1 MTAFTPCATIRK
13 NLLKVINV
21 SPRSKL
27 ISSMFLFGT
36 IGIFVHYLPL
46 PSAFIAM
53 VRGFTGAIFLLLFM
67 ALKRQKPD
75 RIAIKN
81 NLPVLLL
88 SGTAL
93 GINWI
98 LLFEAYNYTTV
109 ATATL
114 CYYFAPII
122 VILVSPL
129 LLREKLTAKKLVCVL
144 IALVGMVFVSGVLEA
159 KSGGSDFVGVLFGLG
174 AACFYASVMILNK
187 KLHDIE
193 AYDRTVMQLGTA
205 GVVILPY
212 VLLTQHV
219 AASDFTLT
227 VVVLLAVVGIVH
239 TGLTYALYFAGMKDL
254 PAQTVAIFS
263 YLDPIVAILLS
274 ALFLKEPLGVYGI
287 VGAVLVLGATF
298 ISELPDRKK

>member
-1 MTAFTPCATIRK
+1 M
-13 NLLKVINV
+13 N
-21 SPRSKL
+21 PRSKL

-53 VRGFTGAIFLLLFM
+53 VRGFVGAAFLLLLM
-67 ALKRQKPD
+67 AAKKQKPD
-75 RIAIKN
+75 RVAIKK

-98 LLFEAYNYTTV
+98 LLFEAYNNTSI

-129 LLREKLTAKKLVCVL
+129 LLKEKLTAKKLICVL
-144 IALVGMVFVSGVLEA
+144 VALVGMVFVSGVLNAEFSA
-159 KSGGSDFVGVLFGLG
+159 GKDFVGVLFGLG
-174 AACFYASVMILNK
+174 AACFYASVMILNN

-193 AYDRTVMQLGTA
+193 AYDRTVMQLGVA
-205 GVVILPY
+205 GIVLLPY

-219 AASDFTLT
+219 AAADFT
-227 VVVLLAVVGIVH
+227 VSVIILLAVVGIVH
-239 TGLTYALYFAGMKDL
+239 TGFTYALYFASMKDL

-263 YLDPIVAILLS
+263 YLDPVVAILLS
-274 ALFLKEPLGVYGI
+274 ALFLKEPLGVFGI
-287 VGAVLVLGATF
+287 IGAVLVLGAA
-298 ISELPDRKK
+298 IVSELPDRRRG

>member
-1 MTAFTPCATIRK
+1 M
-13 NLLKVINV
+13 N
-21 SPRSKL
+21 PRSKL

-53 VRGFTGAIFLLLFM
+53 VRGFTGAVFLLLLM
-67 ALKRQKPD
+67 ALKKQKPD
-75 RIAIKN
+75 GKAIKS
-81 NLPVLLL
+81 NLLILLL
-88 SGTAL
+88 SGAAL

-98 LLFEAYNYTTV
+98 LLFEAYRYTTV

-114 CYYFAPII
+114 CYYFAPML

-129 LLREKLTAKKLVCVL
+129 LLKEKLTRRKLFCVAL
-144 IALVGMVFVSGVLEA
+144 ALVGMVFVSGILNA
-159 KSGGSDFVGVLFGLG
+159 GFSGGSEYVGVLFGIG

-187 KLHDIE
+187 KLRDIE
-193 AYDRTVMQLGTA
+193 AYDRTVMQLAVA

-219 AASDFTLT
+219 AAADFTAT
-227 VVVLLAVVGIVH
+227 VIILLAVVGIVH
-239 TGLTYALYFAGMKDL
+239 TGVTYALYFASMKDL

-263 YLDPIVAILLS
+263 YIDPIVAILLS

-287 VGAVLVLGATF
+287 IGAVLVLGATF
-298 ISELPDRKK
+298 ISELPEKTKEDKA

>member
-1 MTAFTPCATIRK
+1 M
-13 NLLKVINV
+13 N
-21 SPRSKL
+21 PRSKL

-53 VRGFTGAIFLLLFM
+53 VRGFTGAVFLLLLM
-67 ALKRQKPD
+67 ALKKQKPD
-75 RIAIKN
+75 GSAIKS
-81 NLPVLLL
+81 NLLILLL
-88 SGTAL
+88 SGAAL

-98 LLFEAYNYTTV
+98 LLFEAYRYTTV

-114 CYYFAPII
+114 CYYFAPML

-129 LLREKLTAKKLVCVL
+129 LLKEKLTKRKLFCVAL
-144 IALVGMVFVSGVLEA
+144 ALVGMVFVSGILNA
-159 KSGGSDFVGVLFGLG
+159 GFSGGSEYVGVLFGIG

-193 AYDRTVMQLGTA
+193 AYDRTVMQLAVA

-219 AASDFTLT
+219 AAADFTAT
-227 VVVLLAVVGIVH
+227 VIILLAVVGIVH
-239 TGLTYALYFAGMKDL
+239 TGVTYALYFASMKDL

-263 YLDPIVAILLS
+263 YIDPIVAILLS

-287 VGAVLVLGATF
+287 IGAVLVLGATF
-298 ISELPDRKK
+298 ISELPEKTKEDKA

>member
-1 MTAFTPCATIRK
+1 MD
-13 NLLKVINV
+13 
-21 SPRSKL
+21 PRSKL
-27 ISSMFLFGT
+27 ISSMFIFGT

-53 VRGFTGAIFLLLFM
+53 VRGFTGAAFLLLVM
-67 ALKRQKPD
+67 ALKKQKPD
-75 RIAIKN
+75 KIAIKS
-81 NLPVLLL
+81 NLLILLL
-88 SGTAL
+88 SGAAL

-98 LLFEAYNYTTV
+98 LLFEAYRYTTV

-114 CYYFAPII
+114 CYYFAPML

-129 LLREKLTAKKLVCVL
+129 LLKEKLTARKLICVAA
-144 IALVGMVFVSGVLEA
+144 ALVGMVFVSGILQTGFG
-159 KSGGSDFVGVLFGLG
+159 GGSEYVGVLFGLG

-193 AYDRTVMQLGTA
+193 AYDRSVMQLGVA
-205 GVVILPY
+205 GIVILPY

-219 AASDFTLT
+219 AAADFNVT
-227 VVVLLAVVGIVH
+227 VIILLAVVGIVH
-239 TGLTYALYFAGMKDL
+239 TGVCYALYFAGMKDL

-263 YLDPIVAILLS
+263 YIDPVVAILLS

-287 VGAVLVLGATF
+287 IGAVLVLGATF
-298 ISELPDRKK
+298 ISELPEKN

>member
-1 MTAFTPCATIRK
+1 M
-13 NLLKVINV
+13 N
-21 SPRSKL
+21 PRSKL

-36 IGIFVHYLPL
+36 IGIFVHFLPL

-53 VRGFTGAIFLLLFM
+53 VRGFVGAAFLLLLM
-67 ALKRQKPD
+67 AAKKQKPD
-75 RIAIKN
+75 RVAIKK

-98 LLFEAYNYTTV
+98 LLFEAYNNTSI

-129 LLREKLTAKKLVCVL
+129 LLKEKLTAKKLICVL
-144 IALVGMVFVSGVLEA
+144 VALVGMVFVSGVLNAEFSA
-159 KSGGSDFVGVLFGLG
+159 GKDFVGVLFGLG
-174 AACFYASVMILNK
+174 AACLYASVMILNN

-193 AYDRTVMQLGTA
+193 AYDRTVMQLGVA
-205 GVVILPY
+205 GIVLLPY

-219 AASDFTLT
+219 AAADFT
-227 VVVLLAVVGIVH
+227 VSVIILLAVVGIVH
-239 TGLTYALYFAGMKDL
+239 TGFTYALYFASMKDL

-263 YLDPIVAILLS
+263 YLDPVVAILLS
-274 ALFLKEPLGVYGI
+274 ALFLKEPLGVFGI
-287 VGAVLVLGATF
+287 IGAVLVLGAAF
-298 ISELPDRKK
+298 VSELPDRRRG

>member
-1 MTAFTPCATIRK
+1 M
-13 NLLKVINV
+13 N
-21 SPRSKL
+21 PRSKL

-53 VRGFTGAIFLLLFM
+53 VRGFVGAAFLLLLM
-67 ALKRQKPD
+67 AAKKQKPD
-75 RIAIKN
+75 RIAIKK

-98 LLFEAYNYTTV
+98 LLFEAYNNTSI

-129 LLREKLTAKKLVCVL
+129 LLKEKLTAKKLICVL
-144 IALVGMVFVSGVLEA
+144 VALVGMVFVSGVLNAEFSA
-159 KSGGSDFVGVLFGLG
+159 NKDFAGVLFGLG
-174 AACFYASVMILNK
+174 AACLYASVMILNN

-193 AYDRTVMQLGTA
+193 AYDRTVMQLGVA
-205 GVVILPY
+205 GIVLLPY

-219 AASDFTLT
+219 AAADFT
-227 VVVLLAVVGIVH
+227 VSVIILLAVVGIVH
-239 TGLTYALYFAGMKDL
+239 TGFTYALYFASMKDL

-263 YLDPIVAILLS
+263 YLDPVVAILLS
-274 ALFLKEPLGVYGI
+274 ALFLKEPLGVFGI
-287 VGAVLVLGATF
+287 VGAVLVLGAAF
-298 ISELPDRKK
+298 VSELPDRKRG

>member
-1 MTAFTPCATIRK
+1 M
-13 NLLKVINV
+13 N
-21 SPRSKL
+21 PRSKL

-36 IGIFVHYLPL
+36 IGIFVHFLPL

-53 VRGFTGAIFLLLFM
+53 VRGFVGAAFLLLLM
-67 ALKRQKPD
+67 AAKKQRPD
-75 RIAIKN
+75 RIAIKK

-98 LLFEAYNYTTV
+98 LLFEAYNNTSI

-129 LLREKLTAKKLVCVL
+129 LLKEKLTAKKLICVL
-144 IALVGMVFVSGVLEA
+144 VALVGMVFVSGVLNAEFSA
-159 KSGGSDFVGVLFGLG
+159 GKDFVGVLFGLG
-174 AACFYASVMILNK
+174 AACFYASVMILNN

-193 AYDRTVMQLGTA
+193 AYDRTVMQLGVA
-205 GVVILPY
+205 GIVLLPY

-219 AASDFTLT
+219 AAADFT
-227 VVVLLAVVGIVH
+227 VSVIILLAVVGIVH
-239 TGLTYALYFAGMKDL
+239 TGFTYALYFASMKDL

-263 YLDPIVAILLS
+263 YLDPVVAILLS
-274 ALFLKEPLGVYGI
+274 ALFLKEPLGVFGI
-287 VGAVLVLGATF
+287 IGAVLVLGAAF
-298 ISELPDRKK
+298 VSELPDRRRG

>member
-1 MTAFTPCATIRK
+1 M
-13 NLLKVINV
+13 N
-21 SPRSKL
+21 PRSKL

-53 VRGFTGAIFLLLFM
+53 VRGFTGAVFLLLLM
-67 ALKRQKPD
+67 ALKKQKPD
-75 RIAIKN
+75 GKAIKS
-81 NLPVLLL
+81 NLLILLL
-88 SGTAL
+88 SGAAL

-98 LLFEAYNYTTV
+98 LLFEAYRYTTV

-114 CYYFAPII
+114 CYYFAPML

-129 LLREKLTAKKLVCVL
+129 LLKEKLTKRKLFCVAL
-144 IALVGMVFVSGVLEA
+144 ALVGMVFVSGILNA
-159 KSGGSDFVGVLFGLG
+159 GFSGGSEYVGVLFGIG

-193 AYDRTVMQLGTA
+193 AYDRTVIQLGVA

-219 AASDFTLT
+219 AAADFTAT
-227 VVVLLAVVGIVH
+227 VIILLAVVGIVH
-239 TGLTYALYFAGMKDL
+239 TGVTYALYFASMKDL

-263 YLDPIVAILLS
+263 YIDPIVAILLS
-274 ALFLKEPLGVYGI
+274 ALFLKEPLGVYGVI
-287 VGAVLVLGATF
+287 GAVLVLGATF
-298 ISELPDRKK
+298 ISELPEKTKEDKA

>member
-1 MTAFTPCATIRK
+1 M
-13 NLLKVINV
+13 N
-21 SPRSKL
+21 PRSKL

-36 IGIFVHYLPL
+36 IGIFVHFLPL

-53 VRGFTGAIFLLLFM
+53 VRGFVGAAFLLLLM
-67 ALKRQKPD
+67 AAKKQRPD
-75 RIAIKN
+75 RIAIKK

-98 LLFEAYNYTTV
+98 LLFEAYNNTSI

-129 LLREKLTAKKLVCVL
+129 LLKEKLTVKKLICVL
-144 IALVGMVFVSGVLEA
+144 VALVGMVFVSGVLNAEFSA
-159 KSGGSDFVGVLFGLG
+159 GKDFVGVLFGLG
-174 AACFYASVMILNK
+174 AACFYASVMILNN

-193 AYDRTVMQLGTA
+193 AYDRTVMQLGVA
-205 GVVILPY
+205 GIVLLPY

-219 AASDFTLT
+219 AAADFT
-227 VVVLLAVVGIVH
+227 VSVIILLAVVGIVH
-239 TGLTYALYFAGMKDL
+239 TGFTYALYFASMKDL

-263 YLDPIVAILLS
+263 YLDPVVAILLS
-274 ALFLKEPLGVYGI
+274 ALFLKEPLGVFGI
-287 VGAVLVLGATF
+287 IGAVLVLGAA
-298 ISELPDRKK
+298 IVSELPDRRRG

>member
-1 MTAFTPCATIRK
+1 M
-13 NLLKVINV
+13 N
-21 SPRSKL
+21 PRSKL

-53 VRGFTGAIFLLLFM
+53 VRGFTGAVFLLLLM
-67 ALKRQKPD
+67 AIKKQKPD
-75 RIAIKN
+75 GKAIKS
-81 NLPVLLL
+81 NLLILLL
-88 SGTAL
+88 SGAAL

-98 LLFEAYNYTTV
+98 LLFEAYRYTTV

-114 CYYFAPII
+114 CYYFAPML

-129 LLREKLTAKKLVCVL
+129 LLKEKLTRRKLFCVAL
-144 IALVGMVFVSGVLEA
+144 ALVGMVFVSGILNA
-159 KSGGSDFVGVLFGLG
+159 GFSGGSEYVGVLFGIG

-193 AYDRTVMQLGTA
+193 AYDRTVMQLGVA

-219 AASDFTLT
+219 AAADFTVT
-227 VVVLLAVVGIVH
+227 VIILLAVVGIVH
-239 TGLTYALYFAGMKDL
+239 TGVTYALYFASMKDL

-263 YLDPIVAILLS
+263 YIDPIVAILLS
-274 ALFLKEPLGVYGI
+274 ALFLKEPLGVYGVI
-287 VGAVLVLGATF
+287 GAVLVLGATF
-298 ISELPDRKK
+298 ISELPEKTKEDKA

>member
-1 MTAFTPCATIRK
+1 M
-13 NLLKVINV
+13 

-27 ISSMFLFGT
+27 ISSMFVFGT

-53 VRGFTGAIFLLLFM
+53 VRGFTGAIFLLLLM
-67 ALKRQKPD
+67 AAKKQKPD

-81 NLPVLLL
+81 NLLVLLL

-98 LLFEAYNYTTV
+98 LLFEAYKYTTV

-114 CYYFAPII
+114 CYYLAPIF
-122 VILVSPL
+122 VILVSPFL
-129 LLREKLTAKKLVCVL
+129 LKEKLTARKLICVVV
-144 IALVGMVFVSGVLEA
+144 ALVGMIFVSGVLNTGFG
-159 KSGGSDFVGVLFGLG
+159 GGSEYVGILFGTG
-174 AACFYASVMILNK
+174 AACFYASIIILNK

-205 GVVILPY
+205 GVVLLPY

-219 AASDFTLT
+219 EASDFTLT
-227 VVVLLAVVGIVH
+227 VIILLAVVGIIH
-239 TGLTYALYFAGMKDL
+239 TGITYALYFAGMKDL
-254 PAQTVAIFS
+254 PAQTAAIFS
-263 YLDPIVAILLS
+263 YIDPIVAILLS
-274 ALFLKEPLGVYGI
+274 ALFLKEPLGINGAI
-287 VGAVLVLGATF
+287 GAVLVLGATF
-298 ISELPDRKK
+298 ISELPEKQK

>member
-1 MTAFTPCATIRK
+1 M
-13 NLLKVINV
+13 

-27 ISSMFLFGT
+27 ISSMFVFGT

-67 ALKRQKPD
+67 AAKKQKPD

-81 NLPVLLL
+81 NLLVLLL

-98 LLFEAYNYTTV
+98 LLFEAYKYTTV

-114 CYYFAPII
+114 CYYLAPIF
-122 VILVSPL
+122 VILVSPFL
-129 LLREKLTAKKLVCVL
+129 LKEKLTARKLICV
-144 IALVGMVFVSGVLEA
+144 IVALAGMVLVSGVLTTGFG
-159 KSGGSDFVGVLFGLG
+159 GGSEYVGILFGTG
-174 AACFYASVMILNK
+174 AACFYASIIILNK

-205 GVVILPY
+205 GVVLLPY

-219 AASDFTLT
+219 EASDFTLA
-227 VVVLLAVVGIVH
+227 VIILLAVVGIIH
-239 TGLTYALYFAGMKDL
+239 TGITYALYFAGMKDL
-254 PAQTVAIFS
+254 PAQTAAIFS
-263 YLDPIVAILLS
+263 YIDPIVAILLS
-274 ALFLKEPLGVYGI
+274 ALFLKEPMGI
-287 VGAVLVLGATF
+287 NGAIGAVLVLGATF
-298 ISELPDRKK
+298 ISELPEKQK

>member
-1 MTAFTPCATIRK
+1 M
-13 NLLKVINV
+13 N
-21 SPRSKL
+21 PRSKL

-36 IGIFVHYLPL
+36 IGIFVHFLPL

-53 VRGFTGAIFLLLFM
+53 VRGFVGAAFLLLLM
-67 ALKRQKPD
+67 AAKKQKPD
-75 RIAIKN
+75 RIAIKK

-98 LLFEAYNYTTV
+98 LLFEAYNNTSI

-129 LLREKLTAKKLVCVL
+129 LLKEKLTVKKLICVL
-144 IALVGMVFVSGVLEA
+144 VALVGMVFVSGVLNAEFSA
-159 KSGGSDFVGVLFGLG
+159 GKDFVGVLFGLG
-174 AACFYASVMILNK
+174 AACLYASVMILNN

-193 AYDRTVMQLGTA
+193 AYDRTVMQLGVA
-205 GVVILPY
+205 GIVLLPY

-219 AASDFTLT
+219 AAADFT
-227 VVVLLAVVGIVH
+227 VSVIILLAVVGIVH
-239 TGLTYALYFAGMKDL
+239 TGFTYALYFASMKDL

-263 YLDPIVAILLS
+263 YLDPVVAILLS
-274 ALFLKEPLGVYGI
+274 ALFLKEPLGVFGI
-287 VGAVLVLGATF
+287 IGAVLVLGAA
-298 ISELPDRKK
+298 IVSELPDRRRG

>member
-1 MTAFTPCATIRK
+1 M
-13 NLLKVINV
+13 

-27 ISSMFLFGT
+27 ISSMFVFGT

-53 VRGFTGAIFLLLFM
+53 VRGFTGAIFLLLLM
-67 ALKRQKPD
+67 AAKKQKPD

-81 NLPVLLL
+81 NLLVLLL

-98 LLFEAYNYTTV
+98 LLFEAYKYTTV

-114 CYYFAPII
+114 CYYFAPIF
-122 VILVSPL
+122 VIIVSPFL
-129 LLREKLTAKKLVCVL
+129 LKEKLTARKLICVVV
-144 IALVGMVFVSGVLEA
+144 ALAGMVLVSGVLNTGFG
-159 KSGGSDFVGVLFGLG
+159 GGSEYVGILFGTG
-174 AACFYASVMILNK
+174 AACFYASIIILNK

-205 GVVILPY
+205 GVVLLPY

-219 AASDFTLT
+219 EASDFTLT
-227 VVVLLAVVGIVH
+227 VIILLAVVGIIH
-239 TGLTYALYFAGMKDL
+239 TGITYALYFAGMKDL
-254 PAQTVAIFS
+254 PAQTAAIFS
-263 YLDPIVAILLS
+263 YIDPIVAILLS
-274 ALFLKEPLGVYGI
+274 ALFLKEPLGINGAI
-287 VGAVLVLGATF
+287 GAVLVLGATF
-298 ISELPDRKK
+298 ISELPEKQK

>member
-1 MTAFTPCATIRK
+1 MRENRVKELAV
-13 NLLKVINV
+13 N
-21 SPRSKL
+21 PRSKL

-36 IGIFVHYLPL
+36 IGIFVHFLPL

-53 VRGFTGAIFLLLFM
+53 VRGFVGAAFLLLLM
-67 ALKRQKPD
+67 AAKKQRPD
-75 RIAIKN
+75 RIAIKK

-98 LLFEAYNYTTV
+98 LLFEAYNNTSI

-129 LLREKLTAKKLVCVL
+129 LLKEKLTAKKLICVL
-144 IALVGMVFVSGVLEA
+144 VALVGMVFVSGVLNAEFSA
-159 KSGGSDFVGVLFGLG
+159 GKDFVGVLFGLG
-174 AACFYASVMILNK
+174 AACFYASVMILNN

-193 AYDRTVMQLGTA
+193 AYDRTVMQLGVA
-205 GVVILPY
+205 GIVLLPY

-219 AASDFTLT
+219 AAADFTIS
-227 VVVLLAVVGIVH
+227 VIILLAVVGIVH
-239 TGLTYALYFAGMKDL
+239 TGFTYALYFASMKDL

-263 YLDPIVAILLS
+263 YLDPVVAILLS
-274 ALFLKEPLGVYGI
+274 ALFLKEPLGVFGI
-287 VGAVLVLGATF
+287 IGAVLVLGAAF
-298 ISELPDRKK
+298 VSELPDRRRG

>member
-1 MTAFTPCATIRK
+1 M
-13 NLLKVINV
+13 N
-21 SPRSKL
+21 PRSKL

-53 VRGFTGAIFLLLFM
+53 VRGFVGAAFLLLLM
-67 ALKRQKPD
+67 AAKKQKPD
-75 RIAIKN
+75 RVAIKK

-98 LLFEAYNYTTV
+98 LLFEAYNNTSI

-129 LLREKLTAKKLVCVL
+129 LLKEKLTAKKLICVL
-144 IALVGMVFVSGVLEA
+144 VALVGMVFVSGVIE
-159 KSGGSDFVGVLFGLG
+159 SGFGGGKDFVGVLFGLG
-174 AACFYASVMILNK
+174 AACFYASVMILNN

-193 AYDRTVMQLGTA
+193 AYDRTVMQLGVA
-205 GVVILPY
+205 GIVLLPY

-219 AASDFTLT
+219 AAADFT
-227 VVVLLAVVGIVH
+227 VSVIILLAVVGIVH
-239 TGLTYALYFAGMKDL
+239 TGFTYALYFASMKDL

-263 YLDPIVAILLS
+263 YLDPVVAILLS
-274 ALFLKEPLGVYGI
+274 ALFLKEPLGVFGI
-287 VGAVLVLGATF
+287 IGAVLVLGAA
-298 ISELPDRKK
+298 IVSELPDRRRG

>member
-1 MTAFTPCATIRK
+1 M
-13 NLLKVINV
+13 N
-21 SPRSKL
+21 PRSKL

-53 VRGFTGAIFLLLFM
+53 VRGFTGAVFLLLLM
-67 ALKRQKPD
+67 ALKKQKPD
-75 RIAIKN
+75 GKAIKS
-81 NLPVLLL
+81 NLLILLL
-88 SGTAL
+88 SGAAL

-98 LLFEAYNYTTV
+98 LLFEAYRYTTV

-114 CYYFAPII
+114 CYYFAPML

-129 LLREKLTAKKLVCVL
+129 LLKEKLTKRKLFCV
-144 IALVGMVFVSGVLEA
+144 ALAIVGMVFVSGILNA
-159 KSGGSDFVGVLFGLG
+159 GFSGGSEYVGVLFGIG

-187 KLHDIE
+187 ELHDIE
-193 AYDRTVMQLGTA
+193 AYDRTVMQLGVA

-219 AASDFTLT
+219 AAADFTAT
-227 VVVLLAVVGIVH
+227 VIILLAVVGIVH
-239 TGLTYALYFAGMKDL
+239 TGVTYALYFASMKDL

-263 YLDPIVAILLS
+263 YIDPIVAILLS

-287 VGAVLVLGATF
+287 IGAVLVLGATF
-298 ISELPDRKK
+298 ISELPEKTKEDKA

>member
-1 MTAFTPCATIRK
+1 M
-13 NLLKVINV
+13 N
-21 SPRSKL
+21 PRSKL

-36 IGIFVHYLPL
+36 IGIFVHFLPL

-53 VRGFTGAIFLLLFM
+53 VRGFVGAAFLLLLM
-67 ALKRQKPD
+67 AAKKQRPD
-75 RIAIKN
+75 RIAIKK

-98 LLFEAYNYTTV
+98 LLFEAYNNTSI

-129 LLREKLTAKKLVCVL
+129 LLKEKLTAKKLICVL
-144 IALVGMVFVSGVLEA
+144 VALVGMVFVSGVLNAEFSA
-159 KSGGSDFVGVLFGLG
+159 GKDFVGVLFGLG
-174 AACFYASVMILNK
+174 AACLYASVMILNN

-193 AYDRTVMQLGTA
+193 AYDRTVMQLGVA
-205 GVVILPY
+205 GIVLLPY

-219 AASDFTLT
+219 AAADFT
-227 VVVLLAVVGIVH
+227 VSVIILLAVVGIVH
-239 TGLTYALYFAGMKDL
+239 TGFTYALYFASMKDL

-263 YLDPIVAILLS
+263 YLDPVVAILLS
-274 ALFLKEPLGVYGI
+274 ALFLREPLGVFGI
-287 VGAVLVLGATF
+287 IGAVLVLGAA
-298 ISELPDRKK
+298 IVSELPDRRRG

>member
-1 MTAFTPCATIRK
+1 MNA
-13 NLLKVINV
+13 
-21 SPRSKL
+21 RSKL
-27 ISSMFLFGT
+27 ISSMFIFGT

-53 VRGFTGAIFLLLFM
+53 VRGFTGAAFLLLVM
-67 ALKRQKPD
+67 ALKKQKPD
-75 RIAIKN
+75 KIAIKS

-88 SGTAL
+88 SGAAL

-98 LLFEAYNYTTV
+98 LLFEAYRYTTV

-114 CYYFAPII
+114 CYYFAPML

-129 LLREKLTAKKLVCVL
+129 LLKEKLTARKLICVAA
-144 IALVGMVFVSGVLEA
+144 ALVGMVFVSGILQTGFG
-159 KSGGSDFVGVLFGLG
+159 GGSEYVGVLFGLG

-193 AYDRTVMQLGTA
+193 AYDRSVMQLGVA

-219 AASDFTLT
+219 AAADFTVT
-227 VVVLLAVVGIVH
+227 VVILLAVVGIVH
-239 TGLTYALYFAGMKDL
+239 TGVCYALYFAGMKDL

-263 YLDPIVAILLS
+263 YIDPVVAILLS
-274 ALFLKEPLGVYGI
+274 ALFLKEPLGVYGVI
-287 VGAVLVLGATF
+287 GAVLVLGATF
-298 ISELPDRKK
+298 ISELPEKD